1 MRKAGTHIVA
11 AIVLFGMTGQVYAG
25 YADAVRKGNK
35 AFAEKDFAT
44 ALDKYREAE
53 ADRPTSPEIDYN
65 LGGAL
70 FEQGKY
76 EEAVERFTHALN
88 TTDPRLAA
96 SAQFNLGNTHY
107 RMQDYLKA
115 IQAYEESLKLNPKD
129 VDAKFNLEL
138 ARKMLKENAKGENQK
153 QNNQQQQDQQQQ
165 QQQQKDQ
172 QDKDDKDKQQ
182 QQQPS
187 DQQDQNKDQQKQDQ
201 QQAQAKDQK
210 KMSKEDAERILN
222 ALRDNEK
229 DTQKKLKRQL
239 QTNGYNGK
247 DW

>member
-1 MRKAGTHIVA
+1 MRSVGTYIIIAVIAVFGLAGVVH
-11 AIVLFGMTGQVYAG
+11 AG

-35 AFAEKDFAT
+35 AFAEKDYAT

-76 EEAVERFTHALN
+76 EEAVEKFTHALN
-88 TTDPRLAA
+88 TTDPKLAA
-96 SAQFNLGNTHY
+96 SAQFNLGNTQF

-153 QNNQQQQDQQQQ
+153 QQNQQQQNQQ

-239 QTNGYNGK
+239 QTNDYNGK